1 MKNGLSTEARIT
13 AGLARL
19 VQKTPEHPANI
30 AKLLAGQRLV
40 SVKGV
45 ERESGV
51 SRSNFGSSN
60 SRYSGQWKAIR
71 EASKAEANR
80 GLSAQLLEEKAE
92 SRRLRRL
99 LHLTQVHNASL
110 QLRLS
115 KLKAR
120 SEEDDTVTPFRVNR
134 RNRKR

>member
-19 VQKTPEHPANI
+19 VQKKPEHPANI

-51 SRSNFGSSN
+51 SRSNFGSSH

-80 GLSAQLLEEKAE
+80 GLGAQLLEEKAE

-115 KLKAR
+115 KLNVR
-120 SEEDDTVTPFRVNR
+120 SEEDDTVTPFRINR
-134 RNRKR
+134 RSRKR

>member
-80 GLSAQLLEEKAE
+80 GLGAQLLEEKAE

-115 KLKAR
+115 KLKVR
-120 SEEDDTVTPFRVNR
+120 SEEDDTVTPFRINR
-134 RNRKR
+134 RSRKR

>member
-71 EASKAEANR
+71 EASKANR